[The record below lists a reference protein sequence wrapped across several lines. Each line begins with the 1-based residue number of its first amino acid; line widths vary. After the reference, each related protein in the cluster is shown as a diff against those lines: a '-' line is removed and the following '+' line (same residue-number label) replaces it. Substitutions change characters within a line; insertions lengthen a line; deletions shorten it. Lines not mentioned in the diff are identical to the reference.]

1 MHRKAQ
7 SAMEYLT
14 TYSWAILIIAVV
26 LVALFGLGVLNPNS
40 STASHPECIVPSGFS
55 CLNYYMTNNGM
66 LYLKLLQTTG
76 NPITINSASCNSNSS
91 ALQSSFQEPFAPP
104 SFSSQSNSILIKSG
118 SSQSF
123 VIQCYSGSSAFN
135 APSGSYFSG
144 SMDINY
150 TEENTNFS
158 TQLTGS
164 IRAQII
170 SSAIGTSVSTSSSTT
185 VFTTSTI
192 PPLSTIL
199 LSYNAVFVE
208 SGLPS
213 GTLWQVTYNGST
225 ETSTSNTI
233 EFTGTSTAS
242 HTFSIAVVTPSVSS
256 GCQDIYVP
264 SPSSGSLSPGNTQS
278 VSFSNTQYC
287 FSSQLSDAGGSQ
299 VSSLTLGM
307 PSGYSSYISECA
319 SGAPYI
325 SSTTYTIQVA
335 SSGGTQSIC
344 DTAGNSCSDIGYQT
358 SPTVSCYTSGDDPW
372 YQSIG
377 SVALNAPVSSAA
389 VYTAVN
395 SSSGSSLVLNFPIT
409 QPGSFVILLGV
420 SGWENSYPP
429 YAYTPGLPSGC
440 TMLGYLNET
449 GQDSAFAAE
458 CIIDNPGTY
467 TVSTTPV
474 LTPIQGSLAAYVFP
488 P

>member
-1 MHRKAQ
+1 MHHKAQ

-26 LVALFGLGVLNPNS
+26 LAALFGLGVLNPNS

-91 ALQSSFQEPFAPP
+91 SLQASFQEPFAPP
-104 SFSSQSNSILIKSG
+104 SFSSQSNSIPIKSG

-123 VIQCYSGSSAFN
+123 VIQCYSGSLPFN

-144 SMDINY
+144 GIDINY

-164 IRAQII
+164 VRAQVI

-185 VFTTSTI
+185 TFTTSTI

-213 GTLWQVTYNGST
+213 GTSWQVTYNGST
-225 ETSTSNTI
+225 ETSTTNTI
-233 EFTGTSTAS
+233 EFTETSS
-242 HTFSIAVVTPSVSS
+242 VSNPFSVAVVTPPPSA
-256 GCQDIYVP
+256 GCRNIYVP
-264 SPSSGSLSPGNTQS
+264 SPSSGTLAAGNTQT
-278 VSFSNTQYC
+278 VSFSDTQYC
-287 FSSQLSDAGGSQ
+287 YSSLLSDAGGSE
-299 VSSLTLGM
+299 VSSLTLDM

-325 SSTTYTIQVA
+325 SSTSYSIQVA
-335 SSGGTQSIC
+335 SSGGAASVC
-344 DTAGNSCSDIGYQT
+344 DSGSNSCSDIGYQT

-377 SVALNAPVSSAA
+377 SVALNAPESTAT

-395 SSSGSSLVLNFPIT
+395 STSGSSLSLNFPIT
-409 QPGSFVILLGV
+409 QPGSFVILMGV

-440 TMLGYLNET
+440 TMLGYLNES

-458 CIIDNPGTY
+458 CVIDNPGTY

-474 LTPIQGSLAAYVFP
+474 STPIQGSLAAYVFP

>member
-1 MHRKAQ
+1 MHHKAQ

-26 LVALFGLGVLNPNS
+26 LAALFGLGVLNPNS

-91 ALQSSFQEPFAPP
+91 SLQASFQEPFAPP
-104 SFSSQSNSILIKSG
+104 SFSSQSNSIPIKSG

-123 VIQCYSGSSAFN
+123 VIQCYSGSLPFN

-144 SMDINY
+144 GIDINY

-164 IRAQII
+164 VRAQVI

-185 VFTTSTI
+185 TFTTSTI

-213 GTLWQVTYNGST
+213 GTSWQVTYNGST
-225 ETSTSNTI
+225 ETSTTNTI
-233 EFTGTSTAS
+233 EFTETSS
-242 HTFSIAVVTPSVSS
+242 VSNPFSVAVVTPPPSA
-256 GCQDIYVP
+256 GCRNIYVP
-264 SPSSGSLSPGNTQS
+264 SPSSGTLAAGNTQTI
-278 VSFSNTQYC
+278 SFSDTQYC
-287 FSSQLSDAGGSQ
+287 YSSLLSDAGGSE
-299 VSSLTLGM
+299 VSSLTLDM

-325 SSTTYTIQVA
+325 SSTSYSIQVA
-335 SSGGTQSIC
+335 SSGGAASVC
-344 DTAGNSCSDIGYQT
+344 DSGSNSCSDIGYQT

-377 SVALNAPVSSAA
+377 SVALNAPESTAT

-395 SSSGSSLVLNFPIT
+395 STSGSSLSLNFPIT
-409 QPGSFVILLGV
+409 QPGSFVILMGV

-440 TMLGYLNET
+440 TMLGYLNES

-458 CIIDNPGTY
+458 CVIDNPGTY

-474 LTPIQGSLAAYVFP
+474 STPIQGSLAAYVFP

>member
-1 MHRKAQ
+1 MHHKAQ

-26 LVALFGLGVLNPNS
+26 LAALFGLGVLNPNS

-91 ALQSSFQEPFAPP
+91 SLQASFQEPFAPP
-104 SFSSQSNSILIKSG
+104 SFSSQSNSIPIKSG

-123 VIQCYSGSSAFN
+123 VIQCYSGSLPFN

-144 SMDINY
+144 GIDINY

-164 IRAQII
+164 VRAQVI

-185 VFTTSTI
+185 TFTTSTI

-213 GTLWQVTYNGST
+213 GTSWQVTYNGST
-225 ETSTSNTI
+225 ETSTTNTI
-233 EFTGTSTAS
+233 EFTETSS
-242 HTFSIAVVTPSVSS
+242 VSNPFSVAVVTPPPSA
-256 GCQDIYVP
+256 GCRNIYVP
-264 SPSSGSLSPGNTQS
+264 SPSSGTLAAGNTQTI
-278 VSFSNTQYC
+278 SFSDTQYC
-287 FSSQLSDAGGSQ
+287 YSSLLSDAGGSE
-299 VSSLTLGM
+299 VSSLTLDM

-325 SSTTYTIQVA
+325 SSTSYSIQVA
-335 SSGGTQSIC
+335 SSGGAASVC
-344 DTAGNSCSDIGYQT
+344 DSGSNSCSDIGYQT

-377 SVALNAPVSSAA
+377 SVALNAPESTAT

-395 SSSGSSLVLNFPIT
+395 STSGSSLSLNFPIT
-409 QPGSFVILLGV
+409 QPGSFVILMGV

-440 TMLGYLNET
+440 TMLGYLNES

-458 CIIDNPGTY
+458 CVIDNPGTY

-474 LTPIQGSLAAYVFP
+474 YTPIQGSLAAYVFP

>member
-1 MHRKAQ
+1 MHHKAQ

-26 LVALFGLGVLNPNS
+26 LAALFGLGVLNPNS

-91 ALQSSFQEPFAPP
+91 SLQASFQEPFAPP
-104 SFSSQSNSILIKSG
+104 SFSSQSNSIPIKSG

-123 VIQCYSGSSAFN
+123 VIQCYSGSLPFN

-144 SMDINY
+144 GIDINY

-164 IRAQII
+164 VRAQVI

-185 VFTTSTI
+185 TFTTSTI

-213 GTLWQVTYNGST
+213 GTSWQVTYNGST
-225 ETSTSNTI
+225 ETSTTNTI
-233 EFTGTSTAS
+233 EFTETSS
-242 HTFSIAVVTPSVSS
+242 VSNPFSVAVVTPPPSA
-256 GCQDIYVP
+256 GCRNIYVP
-264 SPSSGSLSPGNTQS
+264 SPSSGTLAAGNTQTI
-278 VSFSNTQYC
+278 SFSDTQYC
-287 FSSQLSDAGGSQ
+287 YSSLLSDAGGSE
-299 VSSLTLGM
+299 VSSLTLDM

-325 SSTTYTIQVA
+325 SSTSYSIQVA
-335 SSGGTQSIC
+335 SSGGAASVC
-344 DTAGNSCSDIGYQT
+344 DSGSNSCSDIGYQT

-377 SVALNAPVSSAA
+377 SVALNAPESTAT

-395 SSSGSSLVLNFPIT
+395 SPSGSSLSLNFPIT
-409 QPGSFVILLGV
+409 QPGSFVILMGV

-440 TMLGYLNET
+440 TMLGYLNES

-458 CIIDNPGTY
+458 CVIDNPGTY

-474 LTPIQGSLAAYVFP
+474 YTPIQGSLAAYVFP

>member
-1 MHRKAQ
+1 MHHKAQ

-26 LVALFGLGVLNPNS
+26 LAALFGLGVLNPNS

-91 ALQSSFQEPFAPP
+91 SLQASFQEPFAPP
-104 SFSSQSNSILIKSG
+104 SFSSQSNSIPIKSG

-123 VIQCYSGSSAFN
+123 VIQCYSGSLPFN

-144 SMDINY
+144 GIDINY

-164 IRAQII
+164 VRAQVI

-185 VFTTSTI
+185 TFTTSTI

-213 GTLWQVTYNGST
+213 GTSWQVTYNGST
-225 ETSTSNTI
+225 ETSTTNTI
-233 EFTGTSTAS
+233 EFTETSS
-242 HTFSIAVVTPSVSS
+242 VSNPFSVAVVTPPPSA
-256 GCQDIYVP
+256 GCRNIYVP
-264 SPSSGSLSPGNTQS
+264 SPSSGTLAAGNTQTI
-278 VSFSNTQYC
+278 SFSDTQYC
-287 FSSQLSDAGGSQ
+287 YSSLLSDAGGSE
-299 VSSLTLGM
+299 VSSLTLDM

-325 SSTTYTIQVA
+325 SSTSYSIQVA
-335 SSGGTQSIC
+335 SSGGAASVC
-344 DTAGNSCSDIGYQT
+344 DSGSNSCSDIGYQT

-377 SVALNAPVSSAA
+377 SVALNAPESTAT

-395 SSSGSSLVLNFPIT
+395 SPSGSSLSLNFPIT
-409 QPGSFVILLGV
+409 QPGSFVILMGV

-440 TMLGYLNET
+440 TMLGYLNES

-458 CIIDNPGTY
+458 CVIDNPGTY

-474 LTPIQGSLAAYVFP
+474 STPIQGSLAAYVFP